1 MGYWIFMLIMNLLT
15 PAVMIVFGI
24 IFKKRA
30 PKEINWIYGYR
41 TALSMKNEDTWQVAH
56 KRCGELF
63 LRGGIAMSILVVVV
77 MLIVLGKS
85 VSVISNVGAVLVFV
99 PIVAV
104 VVCAILTDKTLKRTF
119 DKDGNRLQK

>member
-41 TALSMKNEDTWQVAH
+41 TQMSMKNEDTWQVALS
-56 KRCGELF
+56 GE
-63 LRGGIAMSILVVVV
+63 R
-77 MLIVLGKS
+77 
-85 VSVISNVGAVLVFV
+85 
-99 PIVAV
+99 
-104 VVCAILTDKTLKRTF
+104 
-119 DKDGNRLQK
+119 